1 MVDIKDIPDLKITP
15 LNYVFENMNYNKKGL
30 WLEFGVATGNTI
42 NYISKFKED
51 TIYGFDSFEG
61 LPETWR
67 EGFEKGKF
75 STNGEFPK
83 VEKNVLLIKGLF
95 QNTLTD
101 FLKNK
106 NEKISFLHV
115 DCDLYSSTKF
125 ILEEC
130 LPFFE
135 EECLIVFD
143 ELVNYKG
150 YEEGELKALTEFII
164 NNNLKYKWIGMNGV
178 ATNMGCYRC
187 HQSAALL
194 ITI

>member
-1 MVDIKDIPDLKITP
+1 MIDIKDIPDLKITP
-15 LNYVFENMNYNKKGL
+15 LNYVFENMKYDKKGL

-42 NYISKFKED
+42 NYVSHFTQD

-61 LPETWR
+61 LPERWR

-95 QNTLTD
+95 QDTLPD
-101 FLKNK
+101 FLKMK
-106 NEKISFLHV
+106 NEKISFIHV

-125 ILEEC
+125 ILDEC
-130 LPFFE
+130 LPYFDDK
-135 EECLIVFD
+135 CLLVFD

-150 YEEGELKALTEFII
+150 YEEGELKALTEFMTKH
-164 NNNLKYKWIGMNGV
+164 NLKYEWIGMNGV
-178 ATNMGCYRC
+178 PTNMGCYRC
-187 HQSAALL
+187 HQSAAIL
-194 ITI
+194 IIK

>member
-1 MVDIKDIPDLKITP
+1 MVYIKDIPDLKVTP
-15 LNYVFENMNYNKKGL
+15 LNYVFENMKYNNKGL

-42 NYISKFKED
+42 NYISNFTEN

-61 LPETWR
+61 LPERWR

-75 STNGEFPK
+75 STNGQFPK

-95 QNTLTD
+95 QDTLPD

-106 NEKISFLHV
+106 NEKISFIHV
-115 DCDLYSSTKF
+115 DCDLYSSTKY
-125 ILEEC
+125 ILDEC
-130 LPFFE
+130 LSYFDNT
-135 EECLIVFD
+135 CLIVFD

-164 NNNLKYKWIGMNGV
+164 NNKLNYEWIGMNGV

-187 HQSAALL
+187 HQSVALL
-194 ITI
+194 IIK